1 MEAKVLKRGTRMGKE
16 KKFEAKKIFPSN
28 ISYIPREYSMPW

>member
-1 MEAKVLKRGTRMGKE
+1 MCME

-28 ISYIPREYSMPW
+28 ISYILREYSVPW